1 MSWHGVKLIVM
12 AKKEEAE
19 KMDKDLKETV
29 EKTKKENEMIDKAL
43 DELGRMT
50 NSNSDDT
57 VVADDTKKRF
67 ASWRK

>member
-1 MSWHGVKLIVM
+1 
-12 AKKEEAE
+12 
-19 KMDKDLKETV
+19 MDKDLKETV